1 MEVAGSNIIVAVRQ
15 DNHCQ
20 CQHRWEPQQSAR
32 ARVCIFF
39 FCSASGQP
47 LQCQHRCDPQQSARA
62 RVRSFFFVHP
72 QQSARARAWRARFSF
87 LVNPQQSVCAHACVC
102 EVCFDILVHTYVLL
116 VHAYASAHM
125 CNIIIH
131 TCGRCL

>member
-39 FCSASGQP
+39 FAVRQDNHSSASIAVIP
-47 LQCQHRCDPQQSARA
+47 NSLHVRACAVFFLFIPNSLRVRA
-62 RVRSFFFVHP
+62 RGVRDFLFLLIPNSLCVRMRACAKFV
-72 QQSARARAWRARFSF
+72 
-87 LVNPQQSVCAHACVC
+87 L
-102 EVCFDILVHTYVLL
+102 TY
-116 VHAYASAHM
+116 
-125 CNIIIH
+125 
-131 TCGRCL
+131 